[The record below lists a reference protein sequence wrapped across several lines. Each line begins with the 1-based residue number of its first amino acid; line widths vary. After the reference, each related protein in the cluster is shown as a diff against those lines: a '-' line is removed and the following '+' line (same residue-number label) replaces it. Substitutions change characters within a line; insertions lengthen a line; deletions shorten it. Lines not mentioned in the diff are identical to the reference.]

1 MEEKELK
8 KRLEEIPDVDEN
20 GDPIYKIDGDL
31 SEDSEDSKPHIG
43 DLSNTADESK
53 FKDTPQDLKDETSQ
67 E

>member
-1 MEEKELK
+1 MEDKELK
-8 KRLEEIPDVDEN
+8 KRLGKIPDVDEN

-31 SEDSEDSKPHIG
+31 SEDPEDSKPEIG

-53 FKDTPQDLKDETSQ
+53 FKDIPQDIKDETSQ